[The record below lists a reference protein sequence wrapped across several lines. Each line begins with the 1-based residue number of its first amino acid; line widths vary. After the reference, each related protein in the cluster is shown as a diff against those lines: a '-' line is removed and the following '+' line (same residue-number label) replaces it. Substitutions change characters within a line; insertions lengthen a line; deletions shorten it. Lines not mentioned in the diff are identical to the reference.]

1 MRDLNVAVKAVAL
14 ENERIAARLEK
25 VYARDS
31 TYGGAARRVDCRQQ
45 WQSRTA
51 LYAGGGRDGAR
62 DKQPPPRGRVPKTLG
77 VAVCSVTGRK
87 AFFGADGPAL
97 QQDRETGRFYSS
109 DAARRLDQRE
119 RERGQKDWV
128 LNGSM
133 AWARAELKK
142 RASSNGRQ
150 PDIDDLLDEYE
161 EMRSKELG
169 QDGARAGEVRSRER
183 DNQLDSRRSDGA
195 PRAPALD
202 ALAQLKSSI
211 YAKAGAKSCRRTVQQ
226 AFRELDADAS
236 GAVSKDQ
243 FVAATQARFLTG
255 YSRDVVEEVFHVLD
269 KDNSGAICLDEFLD
283 SIA

>member
-1 MRDLNVAVKAVAL
+1 MRDRNVAAKAVAL
-14 ENERIAARLEK
+14 ENERIAARLDK

-45 WQSRTA
+45 WQGRTA
-51 LYAGGGRDGAR
+51 LYAGGGRGGARDR

-109 DAARRLDQRE
+109 DAARRLDQH
-119 RERGQKDWV
+119 ERGQKDWV

-150 PDIDDLLDEYE
+150 PNIDDLLDEYQ

-226 AFRELDADAS
+226 AFRELDVDAS

-243 FVAATQARFLTG
+243 FVAATQARFLPG
-255 YSRDVVEEVFHVLD
+255 YSRDVVEQVFHVLA
-269 KDNSGAICLDEFLD
+269 KDNTAISLNEFLD